1 MPALPA
7 PPCAALAFHDY
18 IEHQDAMFRIVAAR
32 TVEALIALLLMSV
45 VIFFLSRL
53 TGDPVALL
61 LGDGATEADKTRLTQ
76 ELGLDQ
82 PIFVQYLTFLGKA
95 LTGDFGR
102 SVAAGNQPALQ
113 LIMARLPASLS
124 LAGVALAFTMV
135 IGILFGVMAAVR
147 HNSVIDIVVR
157 LIALVGQSVP
167 SFWLGIV
174 LMYIFAVQLGW
185 LPTSGYGQWQHY
197 VLPAATLGLFTLAA
211 ITRLVRS
218 SMLEAL
224 GSEYIKL
231 ARVKGLS
238 ESVVI
243 WKHALANSLIPVVT
257 FMGTF
262 FAVMITGAVI
272 VETVFSWPGIG
283 RLAYESILAR
293 DFPIVQAVV
302 LVITSLF
309 IIANLLVDILY
320 VAIDPRMRSRT

>member
-1 MPALPA
+1 
-7 PPCAALAFHDY
+7 
-18 IEHQDAMFRIVAAR
+18 MFRIVAIR
-32 TVEALIALLLMSV
+32 TIEALIALLLMSI
-45 VIFFLSRL
+45 VIFFLSRV

-61 LGDGATEADKTRLTQ
+61 LGDGATEADKTKLIRD
-76 ELGLDQ
+76 LGLDQ
-82 PIFVQYLTFLGKA
+82 PVTTQYLTFLGNA

-102 SVAAGNQPALQ
+102 SVTAGNQPALQ

-135 IGILFGVMAAVR
+135 VGILFGVIAAVR
-147 HNSVIDIVVR
+147 YNSIIDFAAR
-157 LIALVGQSVP
+157 LIALIGQSVP

-197 VLPAATLGLFTLAA
+197 VLPATTLGLFTLAA
-211 ITRLVRS
+211 ITRLVRA

-238 ESVVI
+238 ERVVI

-293 DFPIVQAVV
+293 DFPVVQAVV

-320 VAIDPRMRSRT
+320 VVIDPRMRSRS

>member
-1 MPALPA
+1 MAN
-7 PPCAALAFHDY
+7 
-18 IEHQDAMFRIVAAR
+18 IVITR
-32 TVEALIALLLMSV
+32 VIEALIALLMMSL

-61 LGDGATEADKTRLTQ
+61 LGDGATEADKLALIS

-82 PIFVQYLTFLGKA
+82 SIFVQYLNFVGSA
-95 LTGDFGR
+95 LSGDFGR
-102 SVAAGNQPALQ
+102 SVTAGNQPALE
-113 LIMARLPASLS
+113 LILSRLPASLS
-124 LAGVALAFTMV
+124 LAAVALALTV
-135 IGILFGVMAAVR
+135 VLGVLFGVMAALR
-147 HNSVIDIVVR
+147 HNTAVDILAR

-174 LMYIFAVQLGW
+174 LMYVFAVQLRW

-197 VLPAATLGLFTLAA
+197 ILPAVTLGLFTLAA

-238 ESVVI
+238 EHMVV

-283 RLAYESILAR
+283 RLAYESILSR
-293 DFPIVQAVV
+293 DFPVVQAVV
-302 LVITSLF
+302 LVITALF
-309 IIANLLVDILY
+309 IIANLMVDILY
-320 VAIDPRMRSRT
+320 IIIDPRMRSRS

>member
-1 MPALPA
+1 
-7 PPCAALAFHDY
+7 
-18 IEHQDAMFRIVAAR
+18 MFNIVVIRI
-32 TVEALIALLLMSV
+32 VEALVALIMMSL
-45 VIFFLSRL
+45 VIFLLSRL

-61 LGDGATEADKTRLTQ
+61 LGDGATEADRLQLTRD
-76 ELGLDQ
+76 LGLDQ
-82 PIFVQYLTFLGKA
+82 SIFVQYLTFLGNA

-102 SVAAGNQPALQ
+102 SVTAGNRPALE
-113 LIMARLPASLS
+113 LILSRLPASLS
-124 LAGVALAFTMV
+124 LAGVALAFTLV
-135 IGILFGVMAAVR
+135 LGILFGVMAALR
-147 HNSVIDIVVR
+147 HNSVIDVAAR

-174 LMYIFAVQLGW
+174 LMYVFAVQLRW

-197 VLPAATLGLFTLAA
+197 ILPAATLGLFTLAA

-231 ARVKGLS
+231 ARIKGLS
-238 ESVVI
+238 ERAVV

-293 DFPIVQAVV
+293 DFPVVQAVV

-320 VAIDPRMRSRT
+320 VIIDPRMRNRD

>member
-1 MPALPA
+1 MLKIIATRVIE
-7 PPCAALAFHDY
+7 AF
-18 IEHQDAMFRIVAAR
+18 
-32 TVEALIALLLMSV
+32 IALLLMSI
-45 VIFFLSRL
+45 VIFLLSRL
-53 TGDPVALL
+53 TGDPIALL
-61 LGDGATEADKTRLTQ
+61 LGDGATDADKIAMAQ
-76 ELGLDQ
+76 ELGLDR
-82 PIFVQYLTFLGKA
+82 PLPVQYLNFLGNA
-95 LTGDFGR
+95 LTGDFGQ
-102 SVAAGNQPALQ
+102 SVTAGKQPALD
-113 LIMARLPASLS
+113 LVLSRLPASLS
-124 LAGVALAFTMV
+124 LAGVALIFTLI
-135 IGILFGVMAAVR
+135 IGIVFGVLASVTRNSPIDVAA
-147 HNSVIDIVVR
+147 R

-174 LMYIFAVQLGW
+174 LMYIFAVQLRL
-185 LPTSGYGQWQHY
+185 LPTSGYGRPEHY
-197 VLPAATLGLFTLAA
+197 ILPAATLGLFTLAA

-238 ESVVI
+238 ESIVI
-243 WKHALANSLIPVVT
+243 WKHALANSLIPVIT

-283 RLAYESILAR
+283 RLAYESILSR
-293 DFPIVQAVV
+293 DFPVVQTVV

-320 VAIDPRMRSRT
+320 IVVDPRMRSRG

>member
-1 MPALPA
+1 MLKIIATRV
-7 PPCAALAFHDY
+7 
-18 IEHQDAMFRIVAAR
+18 I
-32 TVEALIALLLMSV
+32 EALIALLLMSL
-45 VIFFLSRL
+45 VIFLLSRL

-61 LGDGATEADKTRLTQ
+61 LGDGATEADKAALAAQ
-76 ELGLDQ
+76 LGLDQ
-82 PIFVQYLTFLGKA
+82 PLPVQYLAFLTDA

-102 SVAAGNQPALQ
+102 SVTAGNQPALD
-113 LIMARLPASLS
+113 LVLSRLPASLS
-124 LAGVALAFTMV
+124 LAGVALVFTLIV
-135 IGILFGVMAAVR
+135 GIFFGVLAAVTR
-147 HNSVIDIVVR
+147 NSPIDIAAR
-157 LIALVGQSVP
+157 LIALIGQSVP

-174 LMYIFAVQLGW
+174 LMYIFAVQLRL

-197 VLPAATLGLFTLAA
+197 ILPAATLGLFTLAA

-238 ESVVI
+238 ETVVV
-243 WKHALANSLIPVVT
+243 WKHALANSLIPVIT

-283 RLAYESILAR
+283 RLAYESILSR
-293 DFPIVQAVV
+293 DFPVVQTVV
-302 LVITSLF
+302 LVITALF
-309 IIANLLVDILY
+309 IIANLLVDVLY
-320 VAIDPRMRSRT
+320 IVVDPRMRSRG

>member
-1 MPALPA
+1 MAN
-7 PPCAALAFHDY
+7 
-18 IEHQDAMFRIVAAR
+18 IVITR
-32 TVEALIALLLMSV
+32 VIEALIALLMMSL

-61 LGDGATEADKTRLTQ
+61 LGDGATEADKLALIS

-82 PIFVQYLTFLGKA
+82 SIFVQYLNFVGSA
-95 LTGDFGR
+95 LSGDFGR
-102 SVAAGNQPALQ
+102 SVTAGNQPALE
-113 LIMARLPASLS
+113 LILSRLPASLS
-124 LAGVALAFTMV
+124 LAAVALALTV
-135 IGILFGVMAAVR
+135 VLGVLFGVMAALR
-147 HNSVIDIVVR
+147 HNTAVDILAR

-174 LMYIFAVQLGW
+174 LMYVFAVQLRW

-197 VLPAATLGLFTLAA
+197 ILPAVTLGLFTLAA

-238 ESVVI
+238 EHMVV

-283 RLAYESILAR
+283 RLAYESILSR
-293 DFPIVQAVV
+293 DFPVVQAVV
-302 LVITSLF
+302 LVITALF
-309 IIANLLVDILY
+309 IIANLMVDILY
-320 VAIDPRMRSRT
+320 VIIDPRMRSRS

>member
-1 MPALPA
+1 
-7 PPCAALAFHDY
+7 
-18 IEHQDAMFRIVAAR
+18 MFRIAAIR
-32 TVEALIALLLMSV
+32 TIEALIALLLMSL
-45 VIFFLSRL
+45 VIFFLSRV

-82 PIFVQYLTFLGKA
+82 PMIAQYLTFLGKA

-102 SVAAGNQPALQ
+102 SVTAGNQPALE

-135 IGILFGVMAAVR
+135 VGILFGVMAAVR
-147 HNSVIDIVVR
+147 HNSIIDFAAR
-157 LIALVGQSVP
+157 LVALIGQSVP

-174 LMYIFAVQLGW
+174 LMYVFAVQLGW
-185 LPTSGYGQWQHY
+185 LPTSGYGEWQHY

-293 DFPIVQAVV
+293 DFPVVQAVV

-320 VAIDPRMRSRT
+320 VVIDPRMRSRD